1 MGREIRSFG
10 PIEYEGFSLT
20 GEYHYTDSI
29 APRYA
34 ADPLDSDP
42 GEGAQIEIVSVY
54 IDDGNRNAIEL
65 IAPSLVH
72 WLEDRIAESLSV
84 GCEAAYDEGPAFD
97 EWRFDR
103 EAA

>member
-1 MGREIRSFG
+1 MTTELRSFG
-10 PIEYEGFSLT
+10 PIEFEGFSLA
-20 GEYHYTDSI
+20 GEYFYTAPI

-42 GEGAQIEIVSVY
+42 GEGAQVEIVSVY
-54 IDDGNRNAIEL
+54 IDGGDKNAIEL
-65 IAPSLVH
+65 VASLVH

-84 GCEAAYDEGPAFD
+84 GCEADYDENAAD
-97 EWRFDR
+97 EWRFER

>member
-1 MGREIRSFG
+1 MTTEIRSFG
-10 PIEYEGFSLT
+10 PIEFEGFSLT
-20 GEYHYTDSI
+20 GEYLYTAPI

-34 ADPLDSDP
+34 ADPMDSDH
-42 GEGAQIEIVSVY
+42 GEGAQVEIVSVY
-54 IDDGNRNAIEL
+54 IDDGNKNAIEL
-65 IAPSLVH
+65 VASLVH

-84 GCEAAYDEGPAFD
+84 GCEADYDEGSAFD